1 MITFLEQKRIQ
12 LQYMYFEIYVIDNS
26 VVYINYQF
34 FNWIIMKKTNNY
46 IITFSSIY
54 IFRSNLKIT

>member
-34 FNWIIMKKTNNY
+34 FNWIIMKKNQQLYYN
-46 IITFSSIY
+46 IFINIY
-54 IFRSNLKIT
+54 F